1 MSEVL
6 KQLENSVDEKLTVAE
21 VYANRPKKWL
31 LYTAIVLIIAP
42 ATPPAMA
49 ASFSAAVKVAIVVTD
64 SIITPLLLMVTL

>member
-31 LYTAIVLIIAP
+31 LYTAIVLIIA
-42 ATPPAMA
+42 
-49 ASFSAAVKVAIVVTD
+49 VLVG
-64 SIITPLLLMVTL
+64 